1 MHFECSKPYFP
12 QRSLNHN
19 PRGITLS
26 NLQFAPGESNVHAAT
41 FSPSVVLFWLK
52 TELAATNTRIVS
64 KRANTLFGVIPL
76 GYAEETFPLANTAGV
91 GVEVKFSLGRA
102 FFGVILLIVGLTNLN
117 AFFGYIALILA
128 ASLILNAMS
137 AVLKIK
143 NNGGGETTLQVS
155 ILEKAKLEQFRN
167 EVNARLF
174 ADHQGLRHQE
184 TIGLH
189 TTNAMEQQAQMRAQ
203 INLQE
208 QLNKNLT
215 EK

>member
-1 MHFECSKPYFP
+1 MS
-12 QRSLNHN
+12 
-19 PRGITLS
+19 T
-26 NLQFAPGESNVHAAT
+26 NLQFAPGESNVHAAK
-41 FSPSVVLFWLK
+41 FSPSVILFWLK
-52 TELAATNTRIVS
+52 TELGVTNTRILS

-102 FFGVILLIVGLTNLN
+102 IFGLILLVVGLTNLN
-117 AFFGYIALILA
+117 AFFGWLALLLA
-128 ASLILNAMS
+128 ISLILNAVS
-137 AVLKIK
+137 AVMKIK
-143 NNGGGETTLQVS
+143 NNGGGETKLQVS

-184 TIGLH
+184 AMGMQTKGLL
-189 TTNAMEQQAQMRAQ
+189 NQQAQ

-208 QLNKNLT
+208 QMNRNLT
-215 EK
+215 GK